1 MHAFLKKM
9 SRFEED
15 VNDNLNIALQK
26 SATQS
31 FDQDRAVV
39 DKVQGN
45 ADVED
50 LKFDL
55 LNVYYQLI

>member
-1 MHAFLKKM
+1 M